1 MEKMDTNKKKQ
12 KGEMQ
17 MRRHLTIILLAIVC
31 LLLGTNGFT
40 QENKVPTVGDIDSKV
55 AEGQQINA
63 FMVEKIIGSKV
74 MNLKGETLGKIG
86 NLVVDIDT
94 GRIVYA
100 ILESGGFWGLGDKLI
115 PVPWE
120 SLAALPS
127 EGIFFLNQ
135 SKEQIEKAPAF
146 DRKNLPNR
154 GDMSWGANVFKYY
167 GAPSGYAKW
176 GTLVDSGYY
185 DYAASNPPLSPG
197 AGIKPASRT
206 VDPYKKIFDS
216 KTIKTISGQ
225 VIKIDQVVEFGYGLQ
240 MRLIL
245 FIDRNE
251 ILTVY
256 MGPAY
261 YLIGPWQE
269 KHFKLG
275 DKVTVSGSQ
284 VIVSGEPLMIATTVK
299 IGNEV
304 LRLRDKDGIPE
315 WIGWRKTSD

>member
-1 MEKMDTNKKKQ
+1 MDTNKKKQ

-17 MRRHLTIILLAIVC
+17 MRRHMTIILLAIVC

-63 FMVEKIIGSKV
+63 FMVEKIVGSKV
-74 MNLKGETLGKIG
+74 MNLKGETLGKIE

-100 ILESGGFWGLGDKLI
+100 VLESGGFWGIGDKLL

-135 SKEQIEKAPAF
+135 SKEQLAKAPAF

-167 GAPSGYAKW
+167 GAPPGYAQW
-176 GTLVDSGYY
+176 GPHVDSGYY

-216 KTIKTISGQ
+216 KTIKTIS
-225 VIKIDQVVEFGYGLQ
+225 
-240 MRLIL
+240 
-245 FIDRNE
+245 
-251 ILTVY
+251 
-256 MGPAY
+256 
-261 YLIGPWQE
+261 
-269 KHFKLG
+269 
-275 DKVTVSGSQ
+275 
-284 VIVSGEPLMIATTVK
+284 
-299 IGNEV
+299 
-304 LRLRDKDGIPE
+304 
-315 WIGWRKTSD
+315 